1 MQANF
6 HLRANHSPLSL
17 LTILLYRKRGV
28 CRFLEGT
35 EPRLPAGE
43 YIDAFL
49 LSSVLVS
56 MFQ

>member
-6 HLRANHSPLSL
+6 HLRANHYPQSL
-17 LTILLYRKRGV
+17 LTILPYRKRSV
-28 CRFLEGT
+28 CRFLEGA
-35 EPRLPAGE
+35 EPRPPAGE